1 MKSNSKSLICLKT
14 ISLQKKTYN
23 SSKKKFIFFI
33 TMIIIKIH
41 IENIKLFDKYILNNN
56 KEVPSHLTIA
66 PLTIMGSN
74 PDGTISDEERNYLS
88 QRAKNIGLYIL
99 GATAVN
105 QEGIAFPNQPRAF
118 SDKDLPSLEER
129 AQIIKAQGALAINQI
144 HHGGVLA
151 DIKYSGTNV
160 VAVSAE
166 IYNEGLTKK
175 DIKMGNEKKQL
186 NNGDILKII
195 NDFAYATEL
204 SIKAGFDGIEIH
216 GANNYLLQQ
225 FYSGYY
231 NKRTDEW
238 GGSLEKRMRFPLEVV
253 DACCKIRDK
262 YNKPEFIIGYRL
274 SPEEPFEN
282 GITMTETL
290 ALVRALVKKPIQ
302 YIHVSQKNFFQKTR
316 RGEGIGVERLKVI
329 HQETKGKVALIGVGG
344 LYSYNDFNKAL
355 KSEFVEFIGTGRAS
369 MLNKDLGILLKEQRE
384 KEINLRLDPVHPEIY
399 SIPNLLWA
407 LCIKGFDW
415 LPPVKGK

>member
-14 ISLQKKTYN
+14 IS
-23 SSKKKFIFFI
+23 FIFFI

-41 IENIKLFDKYILNNN
+41 IENIKLFDKYLLNNN

-129 AQIIKAQGALAINQI
+129 AKIIKAQGALAINQI

-186 NNGDILKII
+186 NNDDILKII

>member
-14 ISLQKKTYN
+14 IS
-23 SSKKKFIFFI
+23 FIFFI

-186 NNGDILKII
+186 NNEDILKII

-329 HQETKGKVALIGVGG
+329 HQETRGKVALIGVGG

>member
-1 MKSNSKSLICLKT
+1 
-14 ISLQKKTYN
+14 
-23 SSKKKFIFFI
+23 
-33 TMIIIKIH
+33 MIIIKIH

-118 SDKDLPSLEER
+118 SDKDLPSLEKR

-186 NNGDILKII
+186 NNDDILKII

-290 ALVRALVKKPIQ
+290 ALVRELVKKPIQ
-302 YIHVSQKNFFQKTR
+302 FIHVSERNYYQEVR
-316 RGEGIGVERLKVI
+316 RGEGVGQPRLKLI
-329 HQETKGKVALIGVGG
+329 HDELKGKMALIGVGG
-344 LYSYNDFNKAL
+344 LYTDKDFNKAL
-355 KSEFVEFIGTGRAS
+355 NSGYSDFIGTGRAS
-369 MLNKDLGILLKEQRE
+369 MLNKDLGILLKEG
-384 KEINLRLDPVHPEIY
+384 KGDKLNLLLEPDHPEKY
-399 SIPNLLWA
+399 SIPKLLWDW
-407 LCIKGFDW
+407 CVKGGEW
-415 LPPVKGK
+415 LPPVQKNKHCI